1 MFVTLKGILGI
12 KNHGRIDQNAAAPFL
27 ILKDLLT
34 LLSPAHFFQGQ
45 IPWKKGGLV
54 CYQL

>member
-12 KNHGRIDQNAAAPFL
+12 KNQGRIDQNAAAPFL